1 MTQRMRIGVFLGG
14 ALLLMAVLVFI
25 VGDLG
30 RLFRPAGYS
39 ISTSFSTVAGLDKNA
54 VVRLSG
60 VKIGYVRDI
69 RLEGRLP
76 RVEMILDPW
85 AKVPV
90 GSKATLSSLGLLG
103 EKYVEILP
111 GPETS
116 LVAAGGSIE
125 SLASVSFDQLGTL
138 IMSIGDEVKGVSGRV
153 QRFLGDDNEA
163 RLRETLDNLSRAS
176 QGLNDFL
183 RANRGGLDD
192 SVRAA
197 AKAFRDFDRDVKSVA
212 DSLNA
217 AAQSVTALVDGNRQS
232 VQDDLERMKSI
243 LEQMDD
249 AVKRL
254 NGILQK
260 TEKGE
265 GSLGKLLTQPELYD
279 RAKEA
284 VDDLRSAVRPLA
296 ALRLGA
302 DVRAEYYPRSE
313 LWKGTLTFN
322 AGLASGPMVRAQIVR
337 DPWQERFTYSLQG
350 GRRWGAFAP
359 RLGIIESDFGL
370 GLDFYAWRDRL
381 QLSLDGYGLNR
392 DAGPRLRLSS
402 RFFPDRHFF
411 LTLGLDDLIY
421 EKQRE
426 LYFGLGVAIQ

>member
-1 MTQRMRIGVFLGG
+1 
-14 ALLLMAVLVFI
+14 
-25 VGDLG
+25 
-30 RLFRPAGYS
+30 
-39 ISTSFSTVAGLDKNA
+39 
-54 VVRLSG
+54 
-60 VKIGYVRDI
+60 
-69 RLEGRLP
+69 
-76 RVEMILDPW
+76 EMILDPW

-90 GSKATLSSLGLLG
+90 GSKAILSSLGLLG

-153 QRFLGDDNEA
+153 QRFLGEDNEA

-183 RANRGGLDD
+183 RANRDGLDD

-212 DSLNA
+212 DNLNA

-232 VQDDLERMKSI
+232 VQDDRERMKSI
-243 LEQMDD
+243 LEQMSE

-254 NGILQK
+254 NDILQK

-265 GSLGKLLTQPELYD
+265 GSLGKLLTGPELYD

-302 DVRAEYYPRSE
+302 DVRAEFYPRSE

-350 GRRWGAFAP
+350 GRRWGSFAP

-402 RFFPDRHFF
+402 RFFPDQHFF